1 MKKSFLILPIILL
14 MTLTLLVA
22 QEQPPKNWFHLD
34 PVLDSFTG
42 VSTDRT
48 YQQLLKGRK
57 STPIIVAVLDSGVDY
72 EHEDLKNVMWINP
85 GEIPGNGID
94 DDGNGYIDDVYGWN
108 FIGGKDGQNVYHDTY
123 EVTRLYKQLR
133 PKYEDRNPAS
143 ISKKEKKEYEK
154 YLEYKKVIEDKL
166 EELPPNV
173 ALYEATYNAIE
184 ALAKAIGKKPIT
196 LDDLKK
202 FKSTDQM
209 MMSAANLM
217 INLMSSEGQSFE
229 NIQAEVKSAYDYYN
243 NQLTYGYNEYFDPR
257 PIIGD
262 NIDDPYER
270 YYGNNDVRGP
280 DAEHGT
286 HVAGIIAAE
295 RNNGIGMDGVASN
308 VRIMSVRTVPDGDE
322 RDKDVANAIIYAVD
336 NGAAVINMSF
346 GKGASPDK
354 PAVDKAL
361 RYARKKDVLIVHAA
375 GNDAKENNGTNNFPN
390 KKFKKKGLF
399 GPKYA
404 DNWLEIGALNWQRGE
419 KAAASFSNY
428 SPQYVDLFAPGT
440 AIYSTI
446 PGSEYKNLQGTSMA
460 APVAAGVAA
469 TLRSY
474 FPELTAKQVKDIMM
488 KSVIPVSGKVKKP
501 GSDEL
506 VNFNRLSVSGGVVN
520 MYQAV
525 ELARQ
530 TKGKRKIAW
539 PTRHV
544 KPEPKVLP

>member
-108 FIGGKDGQNVYHDTY
+108 FIGGKDGQNVHHDTY

-133 PKYEDRNPAS
+133 PKYEGRNPAS

-184 ALAKAIGKKPIT
+184 ALAKAIGKKPVT

-217 INLMSSEGQSFE
+217 INLMSGEGQSFE

-257 PIIGD
+257 PIVGD

-280 DAEHGT
+280 DSEHGT

-295 RNNGIGMDGVASN
+295 RNNGIGMDGVANN

-375 GNDAKENNGTNNFPN
+375 GNDAKENDGTNNFPN

-440 AIYSTI
+440 AIYSTV
-446 PGSEYKNLQGTSMA
+446 PGSEYKSLQGTSMA